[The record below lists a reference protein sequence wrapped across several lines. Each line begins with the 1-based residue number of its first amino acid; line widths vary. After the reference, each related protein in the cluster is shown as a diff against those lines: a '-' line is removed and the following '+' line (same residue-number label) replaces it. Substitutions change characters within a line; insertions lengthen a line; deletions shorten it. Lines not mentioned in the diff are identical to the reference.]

1 MMRGSLLGRDPSGTQ
16 SVLAWTVRGAW
27 SARCRCLLRTVC
39 RSRVQTSWPARAPC
53 PHLPSQQTGKA
64 EAAHPHA
71 CFSKGYSSTAPCT
84 PLQHLWGSKTHT
96 HACLHTHAHTHAHAH
111 TYTNTNA
118 CVYTHRRTHTHIHM
132 HMHAH
137 KHTDTRAHTHSHTH
151 THAMHAHVARV
162 MGLANSSASLA
173 ALPHLSHLLC
183 SEKKNYTVSD
193 TIHTLSK
200 CPDQY
205 LRLNRLLSVRK
216 STPNYH

>member
-1 MMRGSLLGRDPSGTQ
+1 MCVNVCVCMQHTLGPLWTLCLCSCVNERLRPSM
-16 SVLAWTVRGAW
+16 
-27 SARCRCLLRTVC
+27 
-39 RSRVQTSWPARAPC
+39 
-53 PHLPSQQTGKA
+53 
-64 EAAHPHA
+64 HA
-71 CFSKGYSSTAPCT
+71 CLQQNIHTHTHMHTCT
-84 PLQHLWGSKTHT
+84 HTHTRTHTCTHTRACTHTHTHIHTHT
-96 HACLHTHAHTHAHAH
+96 HARTHTRTHTHTNTHEHTHTHTHAHA
-111 TYTNTNA
+111 
-118 CVYTHRRTHTHIHM
+118 RTHTH
-132 HMHAH
+132 AR
-137 KHTDTRAHTHSHTH
+137 TRAHTHSHTH